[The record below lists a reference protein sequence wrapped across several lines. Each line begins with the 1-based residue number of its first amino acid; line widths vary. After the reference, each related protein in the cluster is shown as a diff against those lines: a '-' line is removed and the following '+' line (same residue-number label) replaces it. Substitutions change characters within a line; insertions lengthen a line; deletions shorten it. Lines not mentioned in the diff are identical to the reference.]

1 MIDSLHALAADAL
14 AKRLK
19 AIKKEMG
26 GVRDALDIEYIHRM
40 RVASRRFRAA
50 FALFEPCLPPDRIK
64 AWRRNIRRITRALG
78 AARDLDV
85 QIDFVSR
92 FLQQPEFSEQPSP
105 YKLYKAGIDRLLLR
119 LRQQREEQQSRVI
132 RSMDRLEESSII
144 SEMEHYFQGILAEA
158 KLLQISPR
166 SPQTLA
172 LARDA
177 ILDRLK
183 TLLSYEPYVDDP
195 KAIEELHEMRIA
207 AKRLRYTLEI
217 FAPLYEKR
225 LESAIKVV
233 KEIQTLLG
241 DLHDCDVW
249 VDFLDGFMQEERERS
264 VGYFGHARA
273 FRRLKPG
280 LQFLQ
285 LNRQQARQ
293 AIFQKFRHYWGQVS
307 QQNLWNELLESLQV
321 E

>member
-50 FALFEPCLPPDRIK
+50 FALFEPYLPPERIK

-92 FLQQPEFSEQPSP
+92 FLQQPEFSEPPSP
-105 YKLYKAGIDRLLLR
+105 YKLYKAGIERLLLR
-119 LRQQREEQQSRVI
+119 LRQQREEQQRRVI
-132 RSMDRLEESSII
+132 RAMDRLEESSVI
-144 SEMEHYFQGILAEA
+144 SEMEHCFQGVLAEA

-183 TLLSYEPYVDDP
+183 TLLSYEPYVEDP

-225 LESAIKVV
+225 LEPPIKVV

-249 VDFLDGFMQEERERS
+249 VDFLDGFMKEERERS

-293 AIFQKFRHYWGQVS
+293 AIYQKFRHYWGQVN